1 MKEFV
6 KRLPVI
12 KQLFQIRDT
21 LDDIAAHIR
30 SSETK
35 INSLL
40 VQVGNA
46 ALDSRLAA
54 MLSEQKYS
62 DKRRLNRHEF
72 QVFSQNG
79 EDGVLA
85 EILRRIGVISQTFVE
100 IGVGDGLENNTSY
113 LLWQGWRGFWIDG
126 GVESARLVR
135 ANLRKQLAAG
145 DLVFAEQFVTAE
157 SIGELFKA
165 LGIPFEFDVLSLDI
179 DRNTYWVWKA
189 LAQYKP
195 RVAVIEYNASIP
207 PPVEW
212 VVPYV
217 ADATWQGTMFFGA
230 SLKSLE
236 HLGSSLSYNLVA
248 CDLSG
253 TNAFFVRSDLCQDH
267 FLEPYDAETHY
278 EPPRH
283 YLGVRHIGHPRS
295 HGDR

>member
-1 MKEFV
+1 MP
-6 KRLPVI
+6 R
-12 KQLFQIRDT
+12 
-21 LDDIAAHIR
+21 
-30 SSETK
+30 
-35 INSLL
+35 
-40 VQVGNA
+40 
-46 ALDSRLAA
+46 LDSRLAA

-217 ADATWQGTMFFGA
+217 ADATWQGTMFFAA